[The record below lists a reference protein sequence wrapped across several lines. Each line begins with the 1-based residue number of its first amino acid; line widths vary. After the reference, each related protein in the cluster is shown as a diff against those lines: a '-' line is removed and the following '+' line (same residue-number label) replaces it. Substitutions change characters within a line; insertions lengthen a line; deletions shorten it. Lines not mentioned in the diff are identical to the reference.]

1 MVDGDHR
8 VAIVANREMR
18 EGEELFY
25 NYHYDKRVSCWVGLT
40 AMSCSGLE
48 VQAGSRSGCSSR
60 YGHRCY
66 CISHPAV
73 RLRGWLL

>member
-25 NYHYDKRVSCWVGLT
+25 NYHYDKRVSCWVGVT
-40 AMSCSGLE
+40 ASGLQRVAE
-48 VQAGSRSGCSSR
+48 VAGWRQE
-60 YGHRCY
+60 
-66 CISHPAV
+66 
-73 RLRGWLL
+73 WLLQPL